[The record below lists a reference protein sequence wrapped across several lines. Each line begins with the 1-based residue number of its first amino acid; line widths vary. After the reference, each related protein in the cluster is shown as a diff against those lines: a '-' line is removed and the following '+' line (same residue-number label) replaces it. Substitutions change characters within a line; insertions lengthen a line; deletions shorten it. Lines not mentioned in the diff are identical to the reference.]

1 MHNSVLGK
9 TMANVN
15 HRIDSRLTTDPKMAT
30 KQFSMLNFKNSKYLN
45 DLYMMDKYK
54 HTSSNV

>member
-15 HRIDSRLTTDPKMAT
+15 HRIDSRLTTDPKMAI
-30 KQFSMLNFKNSKYLN
+30 KQFSMLNFKNSIFE
-45 DLYMMDKYK
+45 
-54 HTSSNV
+54 